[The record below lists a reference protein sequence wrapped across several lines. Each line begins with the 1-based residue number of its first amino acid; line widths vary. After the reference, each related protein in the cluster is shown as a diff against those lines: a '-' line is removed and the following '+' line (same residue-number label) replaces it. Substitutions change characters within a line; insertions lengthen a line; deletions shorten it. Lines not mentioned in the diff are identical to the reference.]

1 MAKKRKRTTAKP
13 GWEYE
18 EVDEDDEEVISS
30 GRDIVMGSR
39 PSTSG
44 LKSNKKA
51 SSRRTVYE
59 IDSSS
64 GESSSESA
72 EETDES
78 FEQVRSTKSKR
89 SANGNKGKRADIPR
103 PVAKQKVNT
112 QKENKQQEN
121 KQKGNRAVKGGKKI
135 PIQED
140 PEIKDIALSSLDNDV
155 FVIGKPSIMRDDCP
169 KPNLLSDAILRADF
183 GDFGDTA
190 LPCWHYTI
198 KWHGFTIAQ
207 TAHETPIPAACF
219 DGDGAVIADFWRD
232 LQIPT
237 SDSCITRNGDGFSIP
252 EPKKRPGPILA
263 SPDTLGK

>member
-1 MAKKRKRTTAKP
+1 MAKKRKRTAVKP

-44 LKSNKKA
+44 LKSTNQP

-64 GESSSESA
+64 GGSSSESA

-78 FEQVRSTKSKR
+78 FEQVRSTKAKK

-103 PVAKQKVNT
+103 PVAKQKENK
-112 QKENKQQEN
+112 QKENKQQG
-121 KQKGNRAVKGGKKI
+121 KKAVKGGKKV

-140 PEIKDIALSSLDNDV
+140 PEIKDIALSSLENNV
-155 FVIGKPSIMRDDCP
+155 FVIGKPFRMRDDFP
-169 KPNLLSDAILRADF
+169 KSNLLSDAILRADF
-183 GDFGDTA
+183 GDFGDTP

-207 TAHETPIPAACF
+207 TAHETPIPASCF

-237 SDSCITRNGDGFSIP
+237 SDQCITRNEEGFSIP

-263 SPDTLGK
+263 SPDTLGELNGSK